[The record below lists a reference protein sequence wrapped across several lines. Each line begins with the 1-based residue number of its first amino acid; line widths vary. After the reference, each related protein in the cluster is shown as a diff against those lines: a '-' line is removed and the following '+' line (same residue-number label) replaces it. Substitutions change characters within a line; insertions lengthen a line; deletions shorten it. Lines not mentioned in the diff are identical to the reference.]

1 MKITSEELK
10 DAIETARGGEALL
23 GPTYLHDLLV
33 RQSTNI
39 AAELLRCRE
48 LLAGMVDSCSCNC
61 GGFENGEFCRQPNCV
76 RCGEAKKYLSETE
89 G

>member
-1 MKITSEELK
+1 MKISSEELK

-39 AAELLRCRE
+39 AADLIRCRE
-48 LLAGMVDSCSCNC
+48 LLADAEFLLRKVGINWKEAGSMKDSCLRSADD
-61 GGFENGEFCRQPNCV
+61 
-76 RCGEAKKYLSETE
+76 AKKYLSETE